1 MAWSKLC
8 NHYDGPAEGDKHIT
22 IARNDIK
29 ILHYKNESSFSF
41 EQYSTRLRKAF
52 LTLEQ
57 YEQPKHEK
65 EMVETL
71 LDQMNTND
79 NRLVTAIGI
88 CHDSHGDTFD
98 NASTY
103 MSQQIVVIYPQHQP
117 NAFGKTGRGGRRPR
131 PRQISGVK
139 RRNGK
144 SYFNGVDISDT
155 TGYYSA
161 KEFNKLGEEGRKI
174 LYNDPKRK
182 NWRKNRTPKQNKG
195 NDSGQDENNR
205 HVAAIIN
212 GIMQANRNASSAS
225 TATGTTNTSLPPMSQ
240 HGPHARPPVEINQVR
255 TTQSSS
261 DQSRAS
267 VVTYDHNG
275 NVL

>member
-88 CHDSHGDTFD
+88 CRDSHGDTFD
-98 NASTY
+98 NACTY
-103 MSQQIVVIYPQHQP
+103 MSQQIAVIYPQHQP
-117 NAFGKTGRGGRRPR
+117 NAFGKTGRG
-131 PRQISGVK
+131 
-139 RRNGK
+139 
-144 SYFNGVDISDT
+144 
-155 TGYYSA
+155 
-161 KEFNKLGEEGRKI
+161 
-174 LYNDPKRK
+174 
-182 NWRKNRTPKQNKG
+182 
-195 NDSGQDENNR
+195 
-205 HVAAIIN
+205 
-212 GIMQANRNASSAS
+212 
-225 TATGTTNTSLPPMSQ
+225 
-240 HGPHARPPVEINQVR
+240 
-255 TTQSSS
+255 
-261 DQSRAS
+261 
-267 VVTYDHNG
+267 
-275 NVL
+275 